1 MTTNLEPCLSSN
13 GHVLR
18 ETERLAAAMR
28 VVGDCQLSVSSHRRA
43 ADNELEWWVISYRH
57 PYGGGGR
64 GDSPAAAVEDWL
76 RRNPQPEAAP

>member
-1 MTTNLEPCLSSN
+1 MTTDLDPCLSRN

-28 VVGDCQLSVSSHRRA
+28 AVEKHRLMIEPSCFVGNNWIARGERYTDQANLGA
-43 ADNELEWWVISYRH
+43 I
-57 PYGGGGR
+57 

-76 RRNPQPEAAP
+76 RRNPQPEAAR